1 MISSAR
7 REDIV
12 SALRRGTVPSSGL
25 DALAVGIDTFAPTLD
40 DELESVSAGRGGFK
54 AVRGEYGTGKTFFG
68 RWLQERAR
76 ARGFAATE
84 VQINETETPLHRLE
98 TVYRRLVEHLGTADT
113 ASGAFRGVID
123 GWFYALEQDVLADT
137 SVDASD
143 AEGLLLRTNALM
155 EARLG
160 AISKTAPAF
169 SAVLR
174 TYRRAL
180 AAGDGMLADGLISW
194 LAGQPNVAASIKRA
208 AGIKGDLDHFGAT
221 NFLVGLLTILR
232 DSGFSGLVMVLD
244 EVETLQRMRTDTREK
259 GLNAL
264 RQWIDEIDAG
274 RYPGLYLVITGT
286 PAFYDGPQGVQRL
299 APLAQRL
306 HVDFGTDRRF
316 DNPRAVQIRLA
327 AFDHTSLLAVGR
339 RVRDIYADG
348 RPTNSAF
355 GRWWTTAIWTPLHA
369 RWPAGWVAR
378 SVSRPVC
385 SSRSWCRMCWTAW
398 TCTNTSTPASTTPSR
413 WPRPRCLRRSG
424 LRQVRRPW
432 TISSCERV
440 RAAAPIAA
448 VPRRQHAGLEHAATD
463 ATGSHCAHSCGLTLF
478 AARTDR
484 RGEDGSRCDSDAV
497 EDADRGLARDERLVH
512 LPDQGA
518 AEQPG
523 ASAHPLRRAGG
534 SACGGVAWRHLA
546 VPQEPGAS
554 RCPRHPV
561 DDTRI
566 HRGHADFGAGR
577 SASMVRQPACRD
589 RR

>member
-1 MISSAR
+1 MISSVR

-25 DALAVGIDTFAPTLD
+25 DALAVGIDSFAPTLD
-40 DELESVSAGRGGFK
+40 DELASVSAGRGAFK

-68 RWLQERAR
+68 RWMQERAR

-123 GWFYALEQDVLADT
+123 GWFYALEQDVLADA

-143 AEGLLLRTNALM
+143 AEGLLLRTNSLM
-155 EARLG
+155 EARLS

-299 APLAQRL
+299 SPLAQRL

-327 AFDHTSLLAVGR
+327 AFDNSSLLAVGR
-339 RVRDIYADG
+339 RVRDIYAEG
-348 RPTNSAF
+348 RPNEQRLRAVVDDSYLDALARAVAGGMGGKVGVAPRLFLKKLVSDVLDRVDLHSDFDPRKHYKLTLAETEMSA
-355 GRWWTTAIWTPLHA
+355 
-369 RWPAGWVAR
+369 V
-378 SVSRPVC
+378 
-385 SSRSWCRMCWTAW
+385 
-398 TCTNTSTPASTTPSR
+398 
-413 WPRPRCLRRSG
+413 
-424 LRQVRRPW
+424 
-432 TISSCERV
+432 E
-440 RAAAPIAA
+440 RAAASA
-448 VPRRQHAGLEHAATD
+448 V
-463 ATGSHCAHSCGLTLF
+463 S
-478 AARTDR
+478 
-484 RGEDGSRCDSDAV
+484 
-497 EDADRGLARDERLVH
+497 
-512 LPDQGA
+512 
-518 AEQPG
+518 
-523 ASAHPLRRAGG
+523 
-534 SACGGVAWRHLA
+534 
-546 VPQEPGAS
+546 
-554 RCPRHPV
+554 V
-561 DDTRI
+561 DDI
-566 HRGHADFGAGR
+566 EL
-577 SASMVRQPACRD
+577 
-589 RR
+589 

>member
-25 DALAVGIDTFAPTLD
+25 DTLAVGIDSFASTLD
-40 DELESVSAGRGGFK
+40 EELESVSTGRGGFK

-123 GWFYALEQDVLADT
+123 GWFYALEQDVLADA

-180 AAGDGMLADGLISW
+180 AAGDAMLAEGLISW
-194 LAGQPNVAASIKRA
+194 LAGQPNVAASIKRT

-232 DSGFSGLVMVLD
+232 DSGFSGLVLVLD

-286 PAFYDGPQGVQRL
+286 PAFFDGPQGMQRL

-327 AFDHTSLLAVGR
+327 AFDHSSLLAVGR

-348 RPTNSAF
+348 RPNEQ
-355 GRWWTTAIWTPLHA
+355 RL
-369 RWPAGWVAR
+369 R
-378 SVSRPVC
+378 SVVDDSYLDALARAV
-385 SSRSWCRMCWTAW
+385 AGGLGGKVGV
-398 TCTNTSTPASTTPSR
+398 A
-413 WPRPRCLRRSG
+413 PRLFLKKLVSDVLDRVDLHDDFDPRKHYTLTLAESEM
-424 LRQVRRPW
+424 
-432 TISSCERV
+432 SAAE
-440 RAAAPIAA
+440 RAAASAA
-448 VPRRQHAGLEHAATD
+448 
-463 ATGSHCAHSCGLTLF
+463 S
-478 AARTDR
+478 
-484 RGEDGSRCDSDAV
+484 
-497 EDADRGLARDERLVH
+497 
-512 LPDQGA
+512 
-518 AEQPG
+518 
-523 ASAHPLRRAGG
+523 
-534 SACGGVAWRHLA
+534 
-546 VPQEPGAS
+546 
-554 RCPRHPV
+554 V
-561 DDTRI
+561 DDI
-566 HRGHADFGAGR
+566 EL
-577 SASMVRQPACRD
+577 
-589 RR
+589 

>member
-7 REDIV
+7 REEIV

-25 DALAVGIDTFAPTLD
+25 DALAVGIDAFAPTLD

-76 ARGFAATE
+76 SRGFAATE
-84 VQINETETPLHRLE
+84 VQINESETPLHRLE

-123 GWFYALEQDVLADT
+123 GWFYALEQDVLADA
-137 SVDASD
+137 SEDSMDAD
-143 AEGLLLRTNALM
+143 GLLLRTNALM
-155 EARLG
+155 EARLS

-180 AAGDGMLADGLISW
+180 ASGDGMLADGLISW
-194 LAGQPNVAASIKRA
+194 LSGQPNVAASIKRA

-264 RQWIDEIDAG
+264 RQWIDEIDAD

-348 RPTNSAF
+348 RPNEQ
-355 GRWWTTAIWTPLHA
+355 RL
-369 RWPAGWVAR
+369 R
-378 SVSRPVC
+378 SVVDDSYLDALARAV
-385 SSRSWCRMCWTAW
+385 AGGLGGKVGV
-398 TCTNTSTPASTTPSR
+398 A
-413 WPRPRCLRRSG
+413 PRLFLKKLVSDVLDRVDLHEDFDPRKHYTLTLAETEMSA
-424 LRQVRRPW
+424 
-432 TISSCERV
+432 TE
-440 RAAAPIAA
+440 RAAASAA
-448 VPRRQHAGLEHAATD
+448 
-463 ATGSHCAHSCGLTLF
+463 S
-478 AARTDR
+478 
-484 RGEDGSRCDSDAV
+484 
-497 EDADRGLARDERLVH
+497 
-512 LPDQGA
+512 
-518 AEQPG
+518 
-523 ASAHPLRRAGG
+523 
-534 SACGGVAWRHLA
+534 
-546 VPQEPGAS
+546 
-554 RCPRHPV
+554 V
-561 DDTRI
+561 DDI
-566 HRGHADFGAGR
+566 DL
-577 SASMVRQPACRD
+577 
-589 RR
+589 